1 VGIGVASLVV
11 FLAAA
16 PAAAQNSAPPAPAAT
31 PTPAASPTGDTAQ
44 APVPKAHEDVVVT
57 AERGPEPLA
66 EIPASVSVLKS
77 DQIRLLPAQDLSE
90 LLQFLPGFHALFR
103 ESFGGPPP
111 IVTSRGFFGG
121 GEAEYV
127 QLRVDGVPVG
137 DVESGLADWRRIRAA
152 DVERIEALRGP
163 ASSLYGDTAL
173 GGVIQVFTRTAELR
187 GSSASISASGGS
199 FGTAAAD
206 LGWDFGG
213 DALSGGVGGTYFR
226 TDGYRE
232 HNGEESGILRLSTST
247 ALAGGRLSFDAAG
260 SRDLRDDPGSLD
272 GTQYADDDRQSDPL
286 YRFDHTD
293 TDRGRIGLSYR
304 RDDGAVPFLA
314 TVYGGAREAGI
325 LRTLLVAPGFGNRT
339 FRDLHSGT
347 FGGTLQGEKSFRLF
361 GLETLW
367 RAGGEASHETL
378 RTNYRFVDDD
388 GARGPIVSR
397 EEGDRD
403 RFAFYFTGDLRVTE
417 RVRLSGGVRW
427 DRIADDFHVEAK
439 ETPRDAWS
447 PRIGLNVRVG
457 DLAGAPVALYVQASK
472 SFKAPTLDQLFDP
485 HPFQDFEGNTF
496 SISNPNLVPQE
507 AKNLEVGISQQGRVV
522 QWDALAYR
530 MTVDNEIDFNPA
542 TFSYQNIGASLHR
555 GVETTVRFAAGPDLS
570 PFVSYGWSRVES
582 RTGEHEGKQL
592 KNIPEHLVRAGLVA
606 KLPAGFEASAIWTWM
621 GRRWLDDDNV
631 YPLEDASVVDL
642 RLAKSFGS
650 LRARLD
656 LSNLTNTK
664 YSQYGF
670 ALFDFFSGANV
681 PYYYPGARFAARFG
695 IDWRN

>member
-1 VGIGVASLVV
+1 V
-11 FLAAA
+11 
-16 PAAAQNSAPPAPAAT
+16 APPAPT
-31 PTPAASPTGDTAQ
+31 PTPAATATPESAPT
-44 APVPKAHEDVVVT
+44 PKAHEEIVVT
-57 AERGPEPLA
+57 AERGPERLE
-66 EIPASVSVLKS
+66 EIPASVSVLRAE
-77 DQIRLLPAQDLSE
+77 QIRLLPAQDLSE
-90 LLQFLPGFHALFR
+90 VLQFLPGFNALFR
-103 ESFGGPPP
+103 ESYGGPPP

-137 DVESGLADWRRIRAA
+137 DVESGLADWRRIRTA

-173 GGVIQVFTRTAELR
+173 GGVIQVFTREAAAR
-187 GSSASISASGGS
+187 GTEASVSASGGS

-206 LGWDFGG
+206 LSLNLGG
-213 DALSGGVGGTYFR
+213 DSLSGGGAGTYFR

-232 HNGEESGILRLSTST
+232 HNAEESGILRLSTST
-247 ALAGGRLSFDAAG
+247 QLAGGRLTFDAAG

-272 GTQYADDDRQSDPL
+272 ADQFAEDDRQSDPL

-293 TDRGRIGLSYR
+293 TDRGRLSLTYR
-304 RDDGAVPFLA
+304 RDAGAVPFDA
-314 TVYGGAREAGI
+314 TVYGSARSAGI

-339 FRDLHSGT
+339 FRDLHAGV
-347 FGGTLQGEKSFRLF
+347 FGGILEGQKSLRLF
-361 GLETLW
+361 GLESLW
-367 RAGGEASHETL
+367 RAGGEAAHETL
-378 RTNYRFVDDD
+378 RTNYRFVDED
-388 GARGPIVSR
+388 GNRGDIVSR

-403 RFAFYFTGDLRVTE
+403 RFAFFFTGDLRITE

-427 DRIADDFHVEAK
+427 DRIADDFHVEAVRK
-439 ETPRDAWS
+439 DDEAWS
-447 PRIGLNVRVG
+447 PRVGLNVRLG
-457 DLAGAPVALYVQASK
+457 DLTAEPVSLYVQASR

-496 SISNPNLVPQE
+496 SISNPNLVPQKAE
-507 AKNLEVGISQQGRVV
+507 NLEIGISRQGRTL
-522 QWDALAYR
+522 QWDVLAYR

-542 TFSYQNIGASLHR
+542 TFAYENIGASLHR
-555 GVETTVRFAAGPDLS
+555 GVEATIRLAAGAGIS
-570 PFVSYGWSRVES
+570 PFVSYAWSRVES

-592 KNIPEHLVRAGLVA
+592 KNIPEHLVRAGVVA
-606 KLPAGFEASAIWTWM
+606 RLPAGFEASAIWTWM
-621 GRRWLDDDNV
+621 GSRWLDDDNV
-631 YPLEDASVVDL
+631 YPLGDDSIVDL

-656 LSNLTNTK
+656 LSNLTNTR

-670 ALFDFFSGANV
+670 ALTDFFTGGQV

-695 IDWRN
+695 IDWKP